1 MSRRF
6 VCRTMAMATED
17 LAAQAQDGDTI
28 VLAWPEAN
36 GFNKLA
42 LESRAIGLGLDVVI
56 EVAPETMD

>member
-6 VCRTMAMATED
+6 VCRTMAM
-17 LAAQAQDGDTI
+17 
-28 VLAWPEAN
+28 
-36 GFNKLA
+36 A